1 MKRSLLSSLF
11 FLSVTA
17 GPVAAEETFR
27 WRGEVDGV
35 DEIQIRGESV
45 RINHLRAQP
54 IQNHDFR
61 FTEPLPRRDVQLRL
75 ERIAGR
81 GDVRIVEEPNA
92 WNQYTATVRIDD
104 GGEPGSD
111 YYEFA
116 VSWPSD
122 DWEDDWE
129 NEDWDR
135 SPEWSDDWNDSQR
148 EGFFRWSGRVD
159 KGAEISIRGDSHNIQ
174 DQGGSGTQE
183 MAARFSTPLP
193 RTDVPVSLHKLEGRG
208 RVELLQTPS
217 ARNNYVARVRI
228 TDDDSGADDYEF
240 ELRWRR

>member
-1 MKRSLLSSLF
+1 MKESFFLSLV

-17 GPVAAEETFR
+17 GSVAAEETFR
-27 WRGEVDGV
+27 WRGVVDGA
-35 DEIQIRGESV
+35 DEIQIRGERV

-54 IQNHDFR
+54 FQNPDFR
-61 FTEPLPRRDVQLRL
+61 FTAPLPRRDVPLTI

-81 GDVRIVEEPNA
+81 GDVRVIEEPNA
-92 WNQYTATVRIDD
+92 GNQYTATIRIDD
-104 GGEPGSD
+104 SREPGSD

-129 NEDWDR
+129 NEDGDPT
-135 SPEWSDDWNDSQR
+135 PEWSDDWNNSQR
-148 EGFFRWSGRVD
+148 EGFFRWAGRVD
-159 KGAEISIRGDSHNIQ
+159 KGADISIRGDSHNMQ

-183 MAARFSTPLP
+183 MAARFSAPLP
-193 RTDVPVSLHKLEGRG
+193 RADVTVSLHKLEGRG
-208 RVELLQTPS
+208 RVELVQTPS

-228 TDDDSGADDYEF
+228 IDDDSGADDYEF
-240 ELRWRR
+240 ELRWR